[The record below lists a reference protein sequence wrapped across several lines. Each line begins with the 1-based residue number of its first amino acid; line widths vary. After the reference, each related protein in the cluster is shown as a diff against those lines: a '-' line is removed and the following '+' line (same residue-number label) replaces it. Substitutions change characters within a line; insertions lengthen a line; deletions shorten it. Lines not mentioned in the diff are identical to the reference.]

1 MERATVWVSPLET
14 WLNGSVTNRRV
25 KLRYPTSVYRTS
37 EEEVSLCGLLSLLQT
52 GVEQAQEL
60 QDPLFS
66 ARLGQA
72 GIVHH

>member
-25 KLRYPTSVYRTS
+25 KLRYPTSVHRTS

-66 ARLGQA
+66 ARLGQT